1 MCLII
6 TAFAAVATTIIW
18 YFSAQRREKK
28 LGLLA
33 LMYWGAS
40 LMWLVDGFFSVA
52 EGGSFLDLSAND
64 ALLGL
69 VVVLCGVA
77 AWVVILLCSDPKKV
91 FSASR
96 RKVQ

>member
-6 TAFAAVATTIIW
+6 TAFAAVITTVIW
-18 YFSAQRREKK
+18 YFKASDRKYK
-28 LGLLA
+28 LGMLS

-52 EGGSFLDLSAND
+52 GGEAFFDLSADD

-69 VVVLCGVA
+69 VVVLGGLIF
-77 AWVVILLCSDPKKV
+77 WVVTLICSDPQKLLKQIKG
-91 FSASR
+91 SKA
-96 RKVQ
+96 